1 LTYLTNQILYLG
13 SHLGDSQLLKISNTP
28 ISSEVVSSLAVPS
41 EVKTVSLESLSY
53 TSAKKGKARAT
64 SDDMDID
71 DDDDDHTHGRVV
83 APKGSFITVLE
94 TYKNIAP
101 IMDAILVDTDKSGQN
116 QIVTCSG
123 GANTGS
129 LNVIRTGTDFKE
141 LAIALDLAGVSKL
154 WSVKAM
160 INDS

>member
-1 LTYLTNQILYLG
+1 MYLG
-13 SHLGDSQLLKISNTP
+13 SHLGDSQLIKISNTP
-28 ISSEVVSSLAVPS
+28 VSLDVVPSLAIPS
-41 EVKTVSLESLSY
+41 EIRTVSLESLSY
-53 TSAKKGKARAT
+53 TSVKKGKAKAT
-64 SDDMDID
+64 SDKMDID
-71 DDDDDHTHGRVV
+71 DEDDDDSDNNNHPRGRVIT
-83 APKGSFITVLE
+83 PKGSFITTIE

-141 LAIALDLAGVSKL
+141 LAIALDLAGVCKI
-154 WSVKAM
+154 WPIKAM
-160 INDS
+160 INDL